1 MRIGSSYSLTVTRR
15 SMGEQRL
22 EAIIDLAIDKEEQ
35 SHAFYVELQSMV
47 KDQGTRETLG
57 FLAGEEVKHREF
69 LMRYRKG
76 DLGPDTLRLS
86 HVVDYGIAQH
96 LEAPELKET
105 LEEKAAYLLAA
116 YREVRAYNF
125 YRALAA
131 IHPEGTTRQMLD
143 RMANEELKHKE
154 KVEYLYSNAAFPQTD
169 GG

>member
-1 MRIGSSYSLTVTRR
+1 MK
-15 SMGEQRL
+15 EQRL
-22 EAIIDLAIDKEEQ
+22 EAIIDLAIEKEEQ
-35 SHAFYVELQSMV
+35 SYNFYIALQSRV

-57 FLAGEEVKHREF
+57 FLAGEEVKHKEF

-86 HVVDYGIAQH
+86 HVVDYSIAEH
-96 LEAPELKET
+96 LEPPDLKET
-105 LEEKAAYLLAA
+105 LEEKDAYLLAA
-116 YREVRAYNF
+116 HRELRAYNF
-125 YRALAA
+125 YGALAA

>member
-1 MRIGSSYSLTVTRR
+1 MK
-15 SMGEQRL
+15 EQRL

-35 SHAFYVELQSMV
+35 SYGFYIGLQSRV

-57 FLAGEEVKHREF
+57 FLAGEEVKHKEF
-69 LMRYRKG
+69 LARYRKG

-86 HVVDYGIAQH
+86 HVVDYSIAEH
-96 LEAPELKET
+96 LEPPDLKET
-105 LEEKAAYLLAA
+105 LEEKDAYLLAA
-116 YREVRAYNF
+116 HRELRAFNF

-131 IHPEGTTRQMLD
+131 IHPEGVTRQMLD